1 MKHFLKVFASY
12 LLLVLLAIAV
22 LDFFLTPKIRDIITN
37 SIENEM
43 FGIARIITLMPGDNL
58 EKKIPEIAREVNL
71 RVTLIGPSG
80 GVIADSQADGKKM
93 DNHLDR
99 PEIQQAKKE
108 GQGKATRFSVT
119 LQESMLYVAYPIKEN
134 AEIKGYVRLARPLV
148 EVKKSLEHLYQV
160 IYLTLFII
168 LIPSLILAVVF
179 SRNIASRLNPV
190 EKALEKNLK

>member
-43 FGIARIITLMPGDNL
+43 FGVARIITLMPGENL
-58 EKKIPEIAREVNL
+58 EKRIPEIAGQVNL
-71 RVTLIGPSG
+71 RVTLIDPSG
-80 GVIADSQADGKKM
+80 KVITDSQADGNKM
-93 DNHLDR
+93 DNHLER

-108 GQGKATRFSVT
+108 GQGKASRFSVT
-119 LQESMLYVAYPIKEN
+119 RQESMLYVALPIKEN
-134 AEIKGYVRLARPLV
+134 AEIKGYIRLARPLV

-179 SRNIASRLNPV
+179 SRNIASRLTPV
-190 EKALEKNLK
+190 EKALKKNM

>member
-134 AEIKGYVRLARPLV
+134 VEIKGYVRLARPLV

-179 SRNIASRLNPV
+179 SRNIASRFTPV
-190 EKALEKNLK
+190 EKSLEKNL

>member
-43 FGIARIITLMPGDNL
+43 FGVAGVMTLMPRESL
-58 EKKIPEIAREVNL
+58 EKKVPEIAKKLNV
-71 RVTLIGPSG
+71 RVTLIDPSG
-80 GVIADSQADGKKM
+80 EVITDSQADGKKM

-119 LQESMLYVAYPIKEN
+119 RQESMLYVALPIKEN
-134 AEIKGYVRLARPLV
+134 AEIKGYIRLARPLV
-148 EVKKSLEHLYQV
+148 EVKKLLEHLYQV

-179 SRNIASRLNPV
+179 SRNIASRLTPV
-190 EKALEKNLK
+190 EKALKKNM

>member
-43 FGIARIITLMPGDNL
+43 FGVTEVMTLMPRESL
-58 EKKIPEIAREVNL
+58 EKKVPEIAKKLNV
-71 RVTLIGPSG
+71 RVTLIDPAG
-80 GVIADSQADGKKM
+80 GVITDSQADGKKM
-93 DNHLDR
+93 DNHLER

-108 GQGKATRFSVT
+108 GQGKASRFSVT
-119 LQESMLYVAYPIKEN
+119 RQESMLYVALPIKEK
-134 AEIKGYVRLARPLV
+134 AEIKGYIRLARPLV

-179 SRNIASRLNPV
+179 SRNIASRLTPV
-190 EKALEKNLK
+190 EKALKKNM